1 MSRRPIEHTRPEG
14 TIKWPPTVGPEENHE
29 LGSNGVTLVT
39 LAILIFAALRLAFL
53 WTSPRWLHQ
62 RFHDRC

>member
-1 MSRRPIEHTRPEG
+1 MSRRPIEHTRREG

-39 LAILIFAALRLAFL
+39 RHPDFRRSETGFPLDFSKEATPAF
-53 WTSPRWLHQ
+53 P
-62 RFHDRC
+62 